1 MNSQSFSNT
10 KVFKV
15 LKNKVNTGSNPKFTG
30 VAVPVFSLNT
40 KNNFGVGE
48 FLDLKQL
55 ADWCEKVAPKKQC

>member
-1 MNSQSFSNT
+1 MFQDFSNT

-40 KNNFGVGE
+40 KNNSQTG
-48 FLDLKQL
+48 
-55 ADWCEKVAPKKQC
+55 AKKSG